1 MPGSNDDILRVL
13 GRVEEGIHR
22 LREDFQE
29 EKRSARESRSEI
41 HKRLDKHADEY
52 SRLDSTIILTGQTV
66 AQQRDVISELTKVVE
81 KDVMPTIKEVKEIKA
96 LGKRAS
102 MIFIGLGFT
111 AGGTFI
117 WFSDLMI
124 TGLRKWLR
132 ID

>member
-29 EKRSARESRSEI
+29 EKRSAKENRSEI
-41 HKRLDKHADEY
+41 HKRLDRHAED
-52 SRLDSTIILTGQTV
+52 IAITGQII
-66 AQQRDVISELTKVVE
+66 AQQRDVASGLTKKLDE
-81 KDVMPTIKEVKEIKA
+81 EVMPTIEEVKEIKA

-102 MIFIGLGFT
+102 MIFLGLGFT

-117 WFSDLMI
+117 WFSEVMI